1 MCTWTRSPIL
11 ESFVHSR
18 IRSSPPLLPYQP
30 KYVRETDS
38 PEQPFRCL
46 QRLANWKIQNFGF
59 SRFAFENQKV
69 YLKHIHTHVI
79 RCMTSI
85 TIKLR
90 VMHISVTGGTFW
102 PLGQV
107 FEKLGWYL
115 SSGGVTVVHSV
126 RCKCTFLHLGAHLGH
141 RGWHFGCGCVQCAP
155 SWVLYVGSRCN
166 SLLLH
171 SNICRN
177 IHTCSSVNLHK
188 SPSPH
193 FLFPFCSSYSDVFK
207 VDNCGRG
214 ASTCATA
221 VPLFTC
227 LHLCTC
233 ALRTPHN
240 CASQPPTSWRI
251 SHHKCA
257 QFDQKVSSLEGAC
270 MTFRNCAFQRC

>member
-1 MCTWTRSPIL
+1 
-11 ESFVHSR
+11 
-18 IRSSPPLLPYQP
+18 
-30 KYVRETDS
+30 
-38 PEQPFRCL
+38 
-46 QRLANWKIQNFGF
+46 
-59 SRFAFENQKV
+59 
-69 YLKHIHTHVI
+69 
-79 RCMTSI
+79 MTSI

-90 VMHISVTGGTFW
+90 VIHISVTGGTFW

-126 RCKCTFLHLGAHLGH
+126 RCKCTFLHLGRHLGH

-188 SPSPH
+188 YPSPH
-193 FLFPFCSSYSDVFK
+193 FPSALCSSHWDVFK

-214 ASTCATA
+214 VSTCATA

-227 LHLCTC
+227 FHLACTC
-233 ALRTPHN
+233 APRTPHN
-240 CASQPPTSWRI
+240 CASRPPTS
-251 SHHKCA
+251 
-257 QFDQKVSSLEGAC
+257 
-270 MTFRNCAFQRC
+270 